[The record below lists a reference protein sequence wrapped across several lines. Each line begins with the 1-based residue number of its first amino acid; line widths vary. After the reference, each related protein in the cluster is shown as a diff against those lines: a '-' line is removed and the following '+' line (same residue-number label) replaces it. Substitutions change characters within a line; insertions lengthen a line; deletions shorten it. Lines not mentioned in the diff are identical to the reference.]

1 LNPLWGLDADPTAQG
16 RIKGA
21 GPVAVLDIGSNSV
34 RLVVYERHARA
45 LTTLYNEKAACALGR
60 GLAATGR
67 LPYESID
74 RALTAIQRFALVARL
89 MQAAQVHVLAT
100 SAVREA
106 KNAAAFVDAVAA
118 IMGVDVRVLSG
129 KEEAHFAALGAI
141 SGMPGFTGVIGDL
154 GGGSL
159 EMSALADG
167 RDSAGETH
175 ALGVIR
181 LQDDAGGSIT
191 KAREIARQRLRRS
204 ELVTSPPGKA
214 FCAIG
219 GTWRSLAKVH
229 QVLRGYPL
237 HMVQHY
243 AVDVPDVLRLCDEIA
258 DAVADGRPMPGGA
271 RVSSLRRELVPYG
284 AVVLGEV
291 LRAGTFES
299 VTFSAL
305 GVREG
310 YLYALL
316 DRHEQA
322 LDPLLQAAEDIN
334 VLRSRA
340 PAHASDLFGFTSGLL
355 AAIGVREGPDG
366 ERLRKAACYL
376 ADIGWRGHPDYRG
389 DQSVDFVA
397 YGSLTGVDH
406 PGRAFLAE
414 VLAVR
419 YMGLKHK
426 SGSHKLLALA
436 GPVGSA
442 RARLLGAAFRVAY
455 PMSAA
460 MPGVLPRTRF
470 GMEGKTLV
478 LHLPEDLAF
487 LDGEHLRGRLE
498 QLAGVA
504 CIKATAVRVGV
515 NDGNAAA

>member
-1 LNPLWGLDADPTAQG
+1 MWGVDADPTAQG

-67 LPYESID
+67 LPQDSIE

-89 MQAAQVHVLAT
+89 MRATKVFVLAT

-106 KNAAAFVDAVAA
+106 KNAAAFVEAVTA
-118 IMGVDVRVLSG
+118 IIGVDVRVLSG
-129 KEEAHFAALGAI
+129 REEAHFAALGAI
-141 SGMPGFTGVIGDL
+141 SGMPGFVGVIGDL

-159 EMSALADG
+159 ELSAVADG

-181 LQDDAGGSIT
+181 LQDDAGGSVRR
-191 KAREIARQRLRRS
+191 AREVVRQRLAHS
-204 ELVTSPPGKA
+204 KLVGSPPGAA

-243 AVDVPDVLRLCDEIA
+243 AVPAPDLLRLCDEIA
-258 DAVADGRPMPGGA
+258 DAVAAGEAMPGGEF
-271 RVSSLRRELVPYG
+271 VSSSRRDLVPFG

-291 LRAGTFES
+291 LRAGAFAS

-310 YLYALL
+310 YLYGLL
-316 DRHEQA
+316 DRREQA
-322 LDPLLQAAEDIN
+322 LDPLLQAAQDIN
-334 VLRSRA
+334 VLRSRS
-340 PAHASDLFGFTSGLL
+340 PAHATDLFDFTSGFL

-389 DQSVDFVA
+389 DQSVDLIA

-426 SGSHKLLALA
+426 SANQKLLTLA

-442 RARLLGAAFRVAY
+442 RARLIGAAFRVAY
-455 PMSAA
+455 PMSAG

-470 GMEGKTLV
+470 AMEGKTLV
-478 LHLPEDLAF
+478 LHLPQDLAF

-504 CIKATAVRVGV
+504 SIKATAVRVGAS
-515 NDGNAAA
+515 DGNAAA